1 MSERLRAEHYIAIEY
16 LALPKK
22 ERPTIEHIAEKC
34 EVSKQTIH
42 NWKKNPAFEAELKRQ
57 IIRNTQKHLPDLTQ
71 AMVKHASKGNA
82 AMAKLVLQMN
92 DMLTDAVSVDEKLTV
107 AGDVDAMKQR
117 REEFLKR
124 NESKQSRLD
133 NR

>member
-1 MSERLRAEHYIAIEY
+1 MMSERLRVEHYTAIEF
-16 LALPKK
+16 LALPKQGGF
-22 ERPTIEHIAEKC
+22 TMDQIAEKC
-34 EVSKQTIH
+34 GVSRQTIH
-42 NWKKNPAFEAELKRQ
+42 NWRKNPAFEAELKRQ
-57 IIRNTQKHLPDLTQ
+57 IIRNTQKHLPELTQ
-71 AMVKHASKGNA
+71 AMVKHAIEQGNA

-124 NESKQSRLD
+124 NASKE
-133 NR
+133 